1 MVAIGYHK
9 NQGLSK
15 QKLVAINHTVWF
27 LKCIYQAISGLLVSL
42 QNVVFQTDFCFLN
55 MINMV
60 RFVFEYVVF
69 FFEHSLFCFRIWFV
83 LF

>member
-1 MVAIGYHK
+1 MVATGYHK

-69 FFEHSLFCFRIWFV
+69 FFRT
-83 LF
+83 